1 METTQ
6 NKSEKMSRVN
16 SKRKA
21 TTRQKKALALLVADG
36 GKSPQGKI
44 LLQAGYSKAIAKN
57 PSKVIKGEMFKA
69 YLDQIDDKSI
79 LARIYEIA
87 MDEDKRASLQASDML
102 LKLKDRY
109 PAGKL
114 KINDYQDEIND
125 LLEG

>member
-1 METTQ
+1 MEII
-6 NKSEKMSRVN
+6 EN
-16 SKRKA
+16 SNYNPSSVKKPS
-21 TTRQKKALALLVADG
+21 TRQKKALALLIADG
-36 GKSPQGKI
+36 GKSPKGKI
-44 LLQAGYSKAIAKN
+44 LLQAGYSRAIAKN

-69 YLDQIDDKSI
+69 YLDEIDDKTI

-87 MDEDKRASLQASDML
+87 LDEDKRASLQASDML

-125 LLEG
+125 LAE